1 MKNEYHV
8 LMYTPVCLLLSHCCK
23 GENAEWHQRF
33 NMTFGDAKLAEE
45 TKHQKFLDLNK
56 DRISKNVVIWE
67 CEYDFQ
73 TSETSDN
80 RDMKMFI
87 DFELLERPLERLVL
101 ATFDN
106 FITSELSVS

>member
-1 MKNEYHV
+1 MTNEYHV

-56 DRISKNVVIWE
+56 DLISKNVLIWE

-73 TSETSDN
+73 MSKSSDDPN
-80 RDMKMFI
+80 MKKFI
-87 DFELLERPLERLVL
+87 NFKSLKRPYERLVL